1 MDWGIGQGNRNGLR
15 DDFGLIAR
23 RSRPLEGVRAKG
35 LQLEKPLFGFTMA
48 IRSLWLTGKYQKRKP
63 NVRCQS
69 ALLHVNSTCCDS
81 ACLSLKLLI
90 RCASYTCCIVS
101 VRGTKGLRTH
111 RIGLETT

>member
-63 NVRCQS
+63 SMCYSPTFFQVIWETCHDNVDRCKVPECS
-69 ALLHVNSTCCDS
+69 LARKFYLL
-81 ACLSLKLLI
+81 
-90 RCASYTCCIVS
+90 
-101 VRGTKGLRTH
+101 
-111 RIGLETT
+111 